1 MRKFVI
7 LAIVLL
13 AGSSAALADGL
24 PTGWT
29 CNGSCGTLG
38 ANGVVP
44 APPAGS
50 TYEWISTNGSTC
62 IKCAVSPSG
71 SPAGPLQ
78 GQETNGSNLTSP
90 VFTAAAGSVL
100 GVFVD
105 YVSSD
110 GGEPIDYAWAALF
123 TSSNTLVAVIFTDQT
138 DVVTMA
144 STGTTW
150 SPLGIPS
157 SGNCAGTGC
166 GNTGWTDELYTIG
179 TSGSYYVE
187 FGVTNV
193 GDQLD
198 DSGLA
203 IDDLNLNGVP
213 IGKPVPEP
221 ATLGLL
227 AIALGGLAQLR
238 RRRLA
243 RLV

>member
-1 MRKFVI
+1 MRKLVI
-7 LAIVLL
+7 LGIVLL
-13 AGSSAALADGL
+13 AGSGVALADGL

-44 APPAGS
+44 TPPSGS
-50 TYEWISTNGSTC
+50 SYEWISTFGSKC
-62 IKCAVSPSG
+62 IKCAVLPSG
-71 SPAGPLQ
+71 SPIG
-78 GQETNGSNLTSP
+78 GEETNGSTLISP
-90 VFTAAAGSVL
+90 TFSATAGSLL

-110 GGEPIDYAWAALF
+110 GGIPIDYAWAALF

-157 SGNCAGTGC
+157 SGSCAGTGC
-166 GNTGWTDELYTIG
+166 GNTGWTDESYTIG
-179 TSGSYYVE
+179 AAGSYYVE

-193 GDQLD
+193 YDQLD

-203 IDDLNLNGVP
+203 INDLNLNGVP

-227 AIALGGLAQLR
+227 AMAFGGLAQLR
-238 RRRLA
+238 RRRPA
-243 RLV
+243 